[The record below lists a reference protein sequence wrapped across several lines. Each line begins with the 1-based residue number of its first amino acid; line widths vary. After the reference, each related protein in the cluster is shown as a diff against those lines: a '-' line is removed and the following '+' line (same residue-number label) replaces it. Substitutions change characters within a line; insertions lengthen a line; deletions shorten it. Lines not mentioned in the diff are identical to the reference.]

1 MSNTSVSCIAV
12 WQLFGSLKDDAD
24 SAVSSFPTDH
34 PKLLLFVLMFTSMI
48 SQGFQVTTSQGL
60 CAHELEYLNYFLGFF
75 NMGVPVALSL
85 LVGVLSHI

>member
-60 CAHELEYLNYFLGFF
+60 FAHELEYLNSPPWALAPISALALITGWGSLG
-75 NMGVPVALSL
+75 
-85 LVGVLSHI
+85 